1 MRQSDYLDL
10 FCNTADGVFITDAHK
25 RIVRWNQGAERI
37 LGYPESEAL
46 DRSCFQVICGKP
58 PGGAFP
64 CGQDCTIHRSGL
76 EGAPRGNFD
85 LEAIDRAGR
94 PVWINVTLLSSTTS
108 EPPFVTHILRDVTR
122 DRKRTLALERF
133 LAELQSPGAER
144 AAASGA
150 SLEEAPGGRAGNPRN
165 RPKVPPLSAREIEV
179 LTLLAEGLPTKALA
193 RKLGISP
200 FTARNHIQ
208 NILVKLGLHSKAQAV
223 SFAFKQGIL

>member
-10 FCNTADGVFITDAHK
+10 FCNTADGVFVTDAHQ

-37 LGYPESEAL
+37 LGYPGPEAL

-58 PGGAFP
+58 PGGALP
-64 CGQDCTIHRSGL
+64 CGRDCAIHRSGL

-94 PVWINVTLLSSTTS
+94 PVWLNVTLLSSAGS

-133 LAELQSPGAER
+133 LAEMQSPGAER
-144 AAASGA
+144 TGASGA
-150 SLEEAPGGRAGNPRN
+150 PLVEAPGGGGGNPR
-165 RPKVPPLSAREIEV
+165 PECPSLSAREIEV
-179 LTLLAEGLPTKALA
+179 LTLLAEGLSTKELA
-193 RKLGISP
+193 RKLGISH

>member
-10 FCNTADGVFITDAHK
+10 FCNTSDGVFVTDAHQ

-37 LGYPESEAL
+37 LGYPEPEAL

-64 CGQDCTIHRSGL
+64 CGQDCAIHRSGL

-94 PVWINVTLLSSTTS
+94 PVCLNVTLLSSTGS
-108 EPPFVTHILRDVTR
+108 ETPFVTHILRDVTR

-133 LAELQSPGAER
+133 LSELQSPGAEC
-144 AAASGA
+144 SGA
-150 SLEEAPGGRAGNPRN
+150 PGAHPLEAPGGRAGNPRS
-165 RPKVPPLSAREIEV
+165 RPEFPSLSAREIEV
-179 LTLLAEGLPTKALA
+179 LTLLAEGLPTKTLA
-193 RKLGISP
+193 RKLGISH